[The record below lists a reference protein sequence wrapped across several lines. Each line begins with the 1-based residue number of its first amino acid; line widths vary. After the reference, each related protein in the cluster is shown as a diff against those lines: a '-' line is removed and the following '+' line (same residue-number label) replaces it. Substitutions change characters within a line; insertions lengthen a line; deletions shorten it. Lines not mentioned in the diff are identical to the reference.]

1 MIQAFRGEGKSWI
14 SSGYSLWRLYNDPDY
29 KVLVISATGS
39 RSIEFST
46 FTRRLINEVPFLKHL
61 KAHPN
66 QRDSILSF
74 DVGPAK
80 PSQAPSVK
88 ACGIFG
94 QITGSRATEIIA
106 DDIEIPNNSATEDA
120 REKLVKACME
130 FEAIIMPDIGQIT
143 YLGTPQ
149 SEESVYNKLREKN
162 YVCRIWPARY
172 PSLDNL
178 SKYAGA
184 LAPSIEQTLS
194 KHPEMI
200 GKPTDPKRFNDL
212 DLLEREGSYGKS
224 GFTLQFMLDT
234 SLSDAERYPLK
245 TSDIIVMSTN
255 IDKAPISISWC
266 SSHDK
271 VLKELR
277 NIGFTGDRWYGPMFI
292 DKDWAEYEGSI
303 MAVDPSGRGSD
314 ETAYAVVKQ
323 LHGNLFATA
332 AGGLKGGY
340 DDDTLTKLA
349 LVAKEQKI
357 NGVIVEANFGD
368 GMFSKIFQPI
378 LNRHHPCVI
387 EEIKNH
393 TQKEKRI
400 IDILEPV
407 LNRHRLIV
415 DVDVIK
421 KDLKKSDENPVYS
434 LFYQLT
440 RITKDRGS
448 LKHDDILDVLAMAVG
463 YWVESMSRDESKAA
477 INYKN
482 KLLDKEL
489 QDFMKHALSINT
501 VNVHKNTR
509 LNWVI

>member
-1 MIQAFRGEGKSWI
+1 
-14 SSGYSLWRLYNDPDY
+14 
-29 KVLVISATGS
+29 
-39 RSIEFST
+39 
-46 FTRRLINEVPFLKHL
+46 
-61 KAHPN
+61 
-66 QRDSILSF
+66 
-74 DVGPAK
+74 
-80 PSQAPSVK
+80 
-88 ACGIFG
+88 
-94 QITGSRATEIIA
+94 
-106 DDIEIPNNSATEDA
+106 
-120 REKLVKACME
+120 
-130 FEAIIMPDIGQIT
+130 
-143 YLGTPQ
+143 
-149 SEESVYNKLREKN
+149 
-162 YVCRIWPARY
+162 
-172 PSLDNL
+172 
-178 SKYAGA
+178 
-184 LAPSIEQTLS
+184 
-194 KHPEMI
+194 
-200 GKPTDPKRFNDL
+200 
-212 DLLEREGSYGKS
+212 
-224 GFTLQFMLDT
+224 
-234 SLSDAERYPLK
+234 
-245 TSDIIVMSTN
+245 
-255 IDKAPISISWC
+255 
-266 SSHDK
+266 
-271 VLKELR
+271 
-277 NIGFTGDRWYGPMFI
+277 MFI

-349 LVAKEQKI
+349 MVAKEQKI

-387 EEIKNH
+387 EEIRNH

-421 KDLKKSDENPVYS
+421 KDLKKTDDNPVYS